1 MRGSYDPLFYVQMI
15 VNIELGKDLQEE
27 YESWLECK
35 KSLGIERTINN
46 FLNYIHHYG
55 TFKHPRIPDSD

>member
-1 MRGSYDPLFYVQMI
+1 MKATV
-15 VNIELGKDLQEE
+15 ELGKDLQLE

-46 FLNYIHHYG
+46 FLHYIHHYG
-55 TFKHPRIPDSD
+55 TFANPHTPDDSSTDI